1 MLSMERVV
9 DSSWERVEAVRRR
22 VSSMLALMEAYLSRR
37 DMAPPGRGGVWRDVI
52 VGCWCLVGCG

>member
-1 MLSMERVV
+1 M